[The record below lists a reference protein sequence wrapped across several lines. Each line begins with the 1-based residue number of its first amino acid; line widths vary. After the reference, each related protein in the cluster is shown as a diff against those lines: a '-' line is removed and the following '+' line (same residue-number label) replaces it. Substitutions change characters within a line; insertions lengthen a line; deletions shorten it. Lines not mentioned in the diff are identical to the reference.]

1 MQIEYIGTTE
11 EMVLNPEYKGLRT
24 ARIEAYTSDRHYP
37 YEVGR
42 IEVWNNDKLFE
53 EVRDIIEGKLR

>member
-1 MQIEYIGTTE
+1 MEIEFISTTE

-24 ARIEAYTSDRHYP
+24 ARIEVYTKNRHFP

-42 IEVWNNDKLFE
+42 IEVWNNDQLFE
-53 EVRDIIEGKLR
+53 EVRDVIEGE

>member
-1 MQIEYIGTTE
+1 
-11 EMVLNPEYKGLRT
+11 MVLNPEYKGLRT
-24 ARIEAYTSDRHYP
+24 ARIEVYTSDRHYP